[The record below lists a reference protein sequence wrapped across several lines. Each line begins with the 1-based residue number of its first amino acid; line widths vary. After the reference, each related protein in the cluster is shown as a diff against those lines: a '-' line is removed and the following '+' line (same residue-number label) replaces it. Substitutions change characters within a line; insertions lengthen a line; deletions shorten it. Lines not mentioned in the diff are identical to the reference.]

1 MTESADR
8 GCEALAD
15 VDAAL
20 QFVNDGLQALMDL
33 LDGATPDTSIRAG
46 GLRALLGP
54 VADQAGQAAPVA
66 RMLLE
71 RRLRGVPPHPPASVQ
86 GAPVGCTARCAR
98 IGPKNSTK

>member
-20 QFVNDGLQALMDL
+20 QFVSDGLQALMSL
-33 LDGATPDTSIRAG
+33 LDGAPPDTSIRAG

-54 VADQAGQAAPVA
+54 MADQAGQAAPLT

-71 RRLRGVPPHPPASVQ
+71 REPRPPA
-86 GAPVGCTARCAR
+86 G
-98 IGPKNSTK
+98 